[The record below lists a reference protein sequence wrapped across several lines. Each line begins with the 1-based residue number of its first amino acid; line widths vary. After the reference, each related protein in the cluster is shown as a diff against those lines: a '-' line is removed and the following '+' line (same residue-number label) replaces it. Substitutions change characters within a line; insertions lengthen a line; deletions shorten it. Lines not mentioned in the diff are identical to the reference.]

1 MEDFSRPSAA
11 LPASGH
17 DLRILRSLRR
27 ILHAVEIHSR
37 KLSATYRITTPQ
49 LLCLLA
55 VRDEGPLTPTAIA
68 NRVVLSAST
77 VVGILDRLEEKGWVR
92 RERGTRDR
100 RLVHVS
106 LTEEGRRLAEGAPS
120 PLQDTFAEALR
131 ALPESEQAA
140 IARSLERVVDLMEA
154 GHLAV
159 APILESRPI
168 DEDPPVA
175 T

>member
-1 MEDFSRPSAA
+1 MENSSSTREAG
-11 LPASGH
+11 PASGQEV
-17 DLRILRSLRR
+17 RILRALRR

-37 KLSATYRITTPQ
+37 KLTATYRLTTPQ

-55 VRDEGPLTPTAIA
+55 IREEGPLTPTAIA
-68 NRVVLSAST
+68 NRVVLSPST

-106 LTEEGRRLAEGAPS
+106 LTEEGRRLADRAPS
-120 PLQDTFAEALR
+120 PLQGRFAEALR
-131 ALPESEQAA
+131 ALPEAERTA

-175 T
+175 S